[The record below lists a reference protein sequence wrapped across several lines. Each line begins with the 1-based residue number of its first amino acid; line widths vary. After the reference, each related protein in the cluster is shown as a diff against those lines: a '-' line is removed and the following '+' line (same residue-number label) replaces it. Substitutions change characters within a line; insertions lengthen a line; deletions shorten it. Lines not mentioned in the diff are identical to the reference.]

1 VFCNIAMLSSSLPI
15 ICLALAPT
23 LGSTTQG
30 GREVSHLPS
39 FSNILVNR
47 AIREDV
53 LRSGVLNSS
62 TVAYLSGLPGSALAS
77 VPPYTP
83 FYEVLRGHQFA
94 SSERARKSQFDV
106 RPNCSLDVA
115 PPWLVYWPFVVL
127 VDTTRVL
134 SGIHEVIFREG
145 GY

>member
-1 VFCNIAMLSSSLPI
+1 RAFCNIVMLSSSLPI
-15 ICLALAPT
+15 ICLALALA

-62 TVAYLSGLPGSALAS
+62 TVAYLSGLPESALAS
-77 VPPYTP
+77 VP
-83 FYEVLRGHQFA
+83 
-94 SSERARKSQFDV
+94 
-106 RPNCSLDVA
+106 
-115 PPWLVYWPFVVL
+115 
-127 VDTTRVL
+127 DTTRVL
-134 SGIHEVIFREG
+134 SDIHEVIFREG
-145 GY
+145 GYGDPLTVSEMVCPE